1 MTKKQKTGVNR
12 ELKKLAAEL
21 AAMRDAFTEKV
32 DDTIMERIGQIIE
45 GTGGI
50 SEEDGEE
57 VAEMVFGVF
66 EDAFQVSTEE
76 DAK

>member
-57 VAEMVFGVF
+57 VVEMVFGVF

>member
-21 AAMRDAFTEKV
+21 AGMRDAFTKEV

-57 VAEMVFGVF
+57 VVEMVFGVF